1 MLCTQ
6 SNAESRPAMAEV
18 VEMLRFNGE
27 QRTTKEIV
35 PVSAVSSEEVTDQLD
50 DVTGSSE
57 PLDRRSWKLTKGT
70 VLAE

>member
-1 MLCTQ
+1 
-6 SNAESRPAMAEV
+6 MAEV

-57 PLDRRSWKLTKGT
+57 PLDRRSWKLTK
-70 VLAE
+70 VR